1 MILPF
6 WTEEMT
12 MDRYKY
18 INKKRK
24 TGTVIGLV
32 FLCILLAACGAKKTP
47 DENAKKGADPLKA
60 AQSKFAGKEAN
71 ASDPGKDDAKGDP
84 DDENGDDIASGSN
97 EAGGDN
103 ESGKADGKMTDD
115 DGTEGAE
122 GGAFPADNE
131 ELGLIVFDDMFNG
144 AGYNGF
150 LLCDYDNPY
159 EIDWHEVM
167 YNGAGIG
174 TWELTD
180 EQLKAY
186 LKKIGESELMTD
198 VTAFTKADFED
209 FVRLHTGT
217 DPADMKKPLHWTYLP
232 EFDLYAY
239 QHGDTN
245 QLPVEYVSE
254 TVDGNT
260 HIIRYSYS
268 TGNEGSGT
276 GTPNEVKFKVEN
288 GNCVFISNK
297 INEDPYGGYTNNTEY
312 VFPFSSERR
321 LYEDDLWDLS
331 EWELRI
337 ARNEIYAR
345 HGRKFSDKELQEYF
359 DSCSWYYG
367 TIEPKKWKEDA
378 LNKIEKDNIKLIS
391 DYEKKYYSGD

>member
-1 MILPF
+1 MILPV

-47 DENAKKGADPLKA
+47 DENEKMGADPLKA
-60 AQSKFAGKEAN
+60 AQSKFAGKEAE
-71 ASDPGKDDAKGDP
+71 ASDPGKEDADKSDADKNDA
-84 DDENGDDIASGSN
+84 DDENGTDIDSGSD
-97 EAGGDN
+97 ELSGD
-103 ESGKADGKMTDD
+103 D
-115 DGTEGAE
+115 E

-144 AGYNGF
+144 AVYNGF

-186 LKKIGESELMTD
+186 LKKIGESELITD

-232 EFDLYAY
+232 EFNLYAY

-254 TVDGNT
+254 KVDGNT

-268 TGNEGSGT
+268 TGNGDGGS

-297 INEDPYGGYTNNTEY
+297 INEDPYGGYSNNTEY
-312 VFPFSSERR
+312 VFPSSSEQR

-378 LNKIEKDNIKLIS
+378 LNQIEKDNIKLIS

>member
-1 MILPF
+1 MILPV

-12 MDRYKY
+12 MDRYRY

-47 DENAKKGADPLKA
+47 DENEKMGADPLKA
-60 AQSKFAGKEAN
+60 AQSKFAGKEAE
-71 ASDPGKDDAKGDP
+71 ASDPGKEDADKSDADKNDA
-84 DDENGDDIASGSN
+84 DDENGTDIDSGSD
-97 EAGGDN
+97 ELIGD
-103 ESGKADGKMTDD
+103 D
-115 DGTEGAE
+115 E

-144 AGYNGF
+144 AVYNGF

-186 LKKIGESELMTD
+186 LKKIGESELITD

-254 TVDGNT
+254 KVDGNT

-268 TGNEGSGT
+268 TGNGDGGS

-297 INEDPYGGYTNNTEY
+297 INEDPYGGYSNNTEY
-312 VFPFSSERR
+312 VFPSSSEQR

-378 LNKIEKDNIKLIS
+378 LNQIEKDNIKLIS